1 MAEVLNEENEK
12 ERSELKC
19 VEMKTDELHDSLN
32 RSDGHSRK
40 AGKVRKNIFL
50 VFIPTQFYDEVL
62 RNRLRECLTFFGK
75 QIIL

>member
-1 MAEVLNEENEK
+1 MG
-12 ERSELKC
+12 R
-19 VEMKTDELHDSLN
+19 
-32 RSDGHSRK
+32 
-40 AGKVRKNIFL
+40 VRKNIIL